1 MHRRVTSLTSLVR
14 TVLAVVLLGLVT
26 AMAPGPAAAPAGT
39 PTAGVVATAAD
50 IADAT
55 AADPVVAAPADPV
68 VAAPAPR
75 PSPKPSPAPKASP
88 APKPAPKAAPAPAGG
103 KRTAIVALG
112 DSSASGEGAGD
123 YDAGTKGEKGDWCHR
138 SSHAYIR
145 HTGLASTAFNL
156 ACSGATSANVGF
168 GTAVKNTEGSQ
179 AKRLAEL
186 AKNFKVTTVVTQFGA
201 NDDPSFGSAIV
212 RCVAVYLNPSL
223 PGCASTLASQWP
235 SRLAA
240 MKPKVQHALD
250 DVRTAMRQAGYRDQD
265 YTLVVASYASP
276 VTDTMV
282 STHGFIGCPF
292 RSEDAR
298 WGRVTAVPQLSNA
311 LRGVAD
317 QVGARF
323 LDLSRAT
330 EGHEACTNKGAEW
343 QRRLTV
349 DPKVF
354 ASGGISAASHLAQ
367 ESFHPNAVAHAQ
379 LADCLASFVRG
390 SAKHGL
396 CLPGKDGKLHAQAGD
411 ASPVRALA
419 K

>member
-1 MHRRVTSLTSLVR
+1 VP
-14 TVLAVVLLGLVT
+14 AVVLLGLVT
-26 AMAPGPAAAPAGT
+26 AMAPGPAPATAGT
-39 PTAGVVATAAD
+39 PTARAVTTAAG
-50 IADAT
+50 T
-55 AADPVVAAPADPV
+55 AI
-68 VAAPAPR
+68 AAPAPR
-75 PSPKPSPAPKASP
+75 PSPKPAPG
-88 APKPAPKAAPAPAGG
+88 KPAPKRAPKAAAGPAGA

-123 YDAGTKGEKGDWCHR
+123 YDTGTKGEKGDWCHR

-179 AKRLAEL
+179 AKRLAQL
-186 AKNFKVTTVVTQFGA
+186 GKNFKVTTVVAQFGA
-201 NDDPSFGSAIV
+201 NDDPAFGSAIV

-223 PGCASTLASQWP
+223 PGCASTLAGQWP

-240 MKPKVQHALD
+240 MKPKVQHALE
-250 DVRTAMRQAGYRDQD
+250 DVRDAMRQAGYRDQD

-276 VTDTMV
+276 VTDAMV

-311 LRGVAD
+311 LRAVAD

-354 ASGGISAASHLAQ
+354 ANGGISAASHLAQ
-367 ESFHPNAVAHAQ
+367 ESFHPNAIAHAQ
-379 LADCLASFVRG
+379 LATCLASFVRG
-390 SAKHGL
+390 SAKHGM
-396 CLPGKDGKLHAQAGD
+396 CLPGKDNKLHAQAGD
-411 ASPVRALA
+411 AGPVRALA